1 MLIKKS
7 RFKKSN
13 SLKNNLMLIRIIEE
27 VKLKKRKREKKC

>member
-13 SLKNNLMLIRIIEE
+13 SPKNNLMLIRIIEE